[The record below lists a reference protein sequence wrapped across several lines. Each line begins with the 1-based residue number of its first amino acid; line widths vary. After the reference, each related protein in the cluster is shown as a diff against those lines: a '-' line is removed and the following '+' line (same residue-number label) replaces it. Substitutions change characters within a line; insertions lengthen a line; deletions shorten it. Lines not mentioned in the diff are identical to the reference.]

1 LSIALICTR
10 GFADIL
16 PLARQNRVDPYTVH
30 VPASPWLELL
40 PHKCRIESVG
50 RIDSQGIEVEPI
62 NTRQIIDN
70 LRALT
75 FPLES
80 IAICL
85 LFSPLNPSH
94 EKEVARVLAIEFPQ
108 ARVFCSYKIFPHLG
122 EYERTL
128 ATVKSLG
135 LEVPHQLTAESFGAN
150 KIADL
155 FATKLEDIANRM
167 QQQILDA
174 AVSSVVR
181 EAMDCS
187 AALFLPD
194 GRMIS
199 QARTLPLLSGSLSPA
214 VKGLLRVFP
223 IEFMMEGDCY
233 LVNDPWSGGTHLPDF
248 VLMRPIFRSGEVQA
262 LAVCILH
269 HQDVGGISPGSV
281 PTHATSIHQEG
292 IRIPPVR
299 LFHRHI
305 SDENLMGLLC
315 ANSRMPE
322 NLRGDLRAQ
331 WLSLDC
337 GVQDMQSIVALNDFN
352 ERCEAILLS
361 SEAATRDALR
371 NAPDGLYYFEDAL
384 DGDGIANELIP
395 VVVQLRK
402 SGDAITIDL
411 TGCAPQTLG
420 PINASR
426 GAVWAAV
433 SYFAQMLAPQASC
446 NEGCTVPITLITRP
460 SSIVD
465 PTLPAAL
472 NARTNLIKLL
482 ANSFIGAWSLARPD
496 HFPAPNAG
504 EVVVLSLS
512 GTRLDGTSW
521 MFTEIIASAAGGAP
535 WGPGGSGVSTDLGNT
550 RNTPAE
556 VIELQAPLRVE
567 RVAIRQGSGGAG
579 RHKGGD
585 GVIRAYRLMEGAGC
599 ISYRGERHS
608 IAPQGG
614 AGGQPGAC
622 ASARIEQANGHI
634 EVLPAKARATWRV
647 GDLLV
652 IETAGAGGWGAT

>member
-1 LSIALICTR
+1 LSFALICTR

-16 PLARQNRVDPYTVH
+16 PLARQNRADPYAVH

-40 PHKCRIESVG
+40 PCAWRIESAG
-50 RIDSQGIEVEPI
+50 RIDAEGFEVEPI
-62 NTRQIIDN
+62 NTREIIEK
-70 LRALT
+70 LRALNCS
-75 FPLES
+75 PES

-94 EKEVARVLAIEFPQ
+94 EQEIASALAIEFPQ
-108 ARVFCSYKIFPHLG
+108 ARMVCSHSIFPHLG

-128 ATVKSLG
+128 ATVTSLG
-135 LEVPHQLTAESFGAN
+135 LEVPQQLTTEPVREKN
-150 KIADL
+150 RDDL
-155 FATKLEDIANRM
+155 FATQLEEIANRM

-181 EAMDCS
+181 EAMDCA

-199 QARTLPLLSGSLSPA
+199 QARTLPLLSGSLTPA
-214 VKGLLRVFP
+214 VKGLLQAFP
-223 IEFMMEGDCY
+223 IEFMMEGDGY

-248 VLMRPIFRSGEVQA
+248 VLLRPIFRHGEVQA
-262 LAVCILH
+262 LAVCVLH

-299 LFHRHI
+299 LYHRHI
-305 SDENLMGLLC
+305 LDENLMGLLW

-322 NLRGDLRAQ
+322 NLKGDLRAQ

-337 GVQDMQSIVALNDFN
+337 GVQDMQSIVELNDFTQC
-352 ERCEAILLS
+352 CESVLLT
-361 SEAATRDALR
+361 SEAVTREALR
-371 NAPDGLYYFEDAL
+371 NTSDGVYCFEDAL
-384 DGDGIANELIP
+384 DGDGITNELIP
-395 VVVQLRK
+395 IVVQLRK

-411 TGCAPQTLG
+411 TRCAPQTLG
-420 PINASR
+420 PVNASP

-433 SYFAQMLAPQASC
+433 SYFARMLAPHASS
-446 NEGCTVPITLITRP
+446 NDGCTVPMTLETKP

-465 PTLPAAL
+465 PTFPAAL

-482 ANSFIGAWSLARPD
+482 ANSFIGAWSQARPD
-496 HFPAPNAG
+496 HVPAPNAG

-512 GTRLDGTSW
+512 GARSDGSSW

-535 WGPGGSGVSTDLGNT
+535 WGPGGSGVSTDVGNT
-550 RNTPAE
+550 RNTPTE
-556 VIELQAPLRVE
+556 VIELLAPLRVE

-585 GVIRAYRLMEGAGC
+585 GVIRAYRLMEGEGS

-622 ASARIEQANGHI
+622 ASARIEQSNGYI
-634 EVLPAKARATWRV
+634 EALPAKARASWRA

-652 IETAGAGGWGAT
+652 IETAGAGGWGAA